1 MKHSKISTLF
11 VLAVIFLF
19 ANSMFG
25 QKMKAE
31 DVLAKHLDS
40 IGTSEARAATKSQIA
55 VGTAEI
61 KFITRK
67 TVPVVGR
74 IVIAAAGEKN
84 FWGMN
89 LNSTDYP
96 MEKLSYDGNKA
107 KVGFTRTGGRS
118 VLGGFVLS
126 NNSLIE
132 EGLLGGTLS
141 HSWAMLNMANKK
153 AKLSYDGTKKINGKE
168 AYVLGYSPK
177 SGSDVDI
184 KLFFDKETFRH
195 IRTEYKRVSSAG
207 IGSTPDASSKYS
219 ENRITLSEDF
229 SDFKTEGKLTLPHTY
244 RIVYLTTGTSN
255 GSTEIEYAF
264 NLTEFAFNQNLAANT
279 FDIDAVN

>member
-1 MKHSKISTLF
+1 MKYPKSSALF
-11 VLAVIFLF
+11 VLTIIFLS
-19 ANSMFG
+19 ASSMFA

-67 TVPVVGR
+67 TTPVVGR

-96 MEKLSYDGNKA
+96 TEKFSYDGNKA
-107 KVGFTRTGGRS
+107 KVGFTRTGVRS
-118 VLGGFVLS
+118 ILGGFVLS

-141 HSWAMLNMANKK
+141 HSWVMLNMANKK
-153 AKLSYDGTKKINGKE
+153 AKLSYDGTKKVNGKE
-168 AYVLGYSPK
+168 AYVLSYSPK
-177 SGSDVDI
+177 GGSDVNI
-184 KLFFDKETFRH
+184 NLYFDKETFRH

-207 IGSTPDASSKYS
+207 IGSSPEASSRYS
-219 ENRITLSEDF
+219 ENRITFTEDF
-229 SDFKTEGKLTLPHTY
+229 SDFKTEGKLTLPHGY
-244 RIVYLTTGTSN
+244 RIVYSTTGTSN
-255 GSTEIEYAF
+255 GSTEIEYTF